1 MDNPRHFVLV
11 HGACHG
17 AWCWYKVVALLQ
29 SSGHKVTALDMA
41 ASGIHPKQV
50 HELDSITDYYEP
62 LIEFVR
68 SLPQDERVILVG
80 HSSGGIG
87 ISMAMELFPK
97 KIAVAVFVASI
108 VPSPDLG
115 FVTINKEY
123 PHRSDFNLERKII
136 FDDSSNNKSN
146 GSIIHDPQFLA
157 SNMYQLSPS
166 EDLSLATLLQ
176 RPTRT
181 FGDQELLQKKTNVTN
196 ENYGIVAKV
205 CIVCQQDKL
214 LKYDFQLS
222 MAERNSKND
231 VKVIPDADH
240 MPMFSKPQ
248 ELFAY
253 LQEIAEI
260 YY

>member
-115 FVTINKEY
+115 FVTINKE
-123 PHRSDFNLERKII
+123 
-136 FDDSSNNKSN
+136 
-146 GSIIHDPQFLA
+146 
-157 SNMYQLSPS
+157 
-166 EDLSLATLLQ
+166 DLSLATLLQ